1 MEIADFRHN
10 PEKIALLTDSC
21 ADLNE
26 KHRKNKPIFVVPLK
40 IRGGQREFS
49 DGVDIFAE
57 DIYRFQ
63 EQGEVLYTSLPDWGC
78 VKKTLDCICL
88 LYTSDAADE

>member
-49 DGVDIFAE
+49 PRIFIGFKSKE
-57 DIYRFQ
+57 K
-63 EQGEVLYTSLPDWGC
+63 C
-78 VKKTLDCICL
+78 CIHRCR
-88 LYTSDAADE
+88 TGSV